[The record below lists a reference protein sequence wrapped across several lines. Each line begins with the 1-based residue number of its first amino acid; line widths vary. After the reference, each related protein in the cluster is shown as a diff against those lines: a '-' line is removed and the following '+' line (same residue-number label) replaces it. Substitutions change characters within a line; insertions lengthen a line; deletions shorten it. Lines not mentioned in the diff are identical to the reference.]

1 MNQPVFLYTLRGL
14 DGYSDDAF
22 IRLKQ
27 LIDLHVIPFSASTYW
42 RKVKQGDFPP
52 PVKNS
57 DPDSGATLTVKRW
70 VPPRWVGRNWFFSEV
85 ESVETR
91 FFGEGL
97 GGLVDGVGD
106 DHPRRSTHKTQPER
120 QG

>member
-14 DGYSDDAF
+14 DGFSDDAF

-52 PVKNS
+52 PVKISAQITATRVKNIREWAN
-57 DPDSGATLTVKRW
+57 DPGGYRAPTGITLRDTA
-70 VPPRWVGRNWFFSEV
+70 
-85 ESVETR
+85 
-91 FFGEGL
+91 
-97 GGLVDGVGD
+97 GV
-106 DHPRRSTHKTQPER
+106 
-120 QG
+120 

>member
-42 RKVKQGDFPP
+42 RKVKQGNFPAP
-52 PVKNS
+52 EKISEKITATRVKDIRNW
-57 DPDSGATLTVKRW
+57 ATNPIGYRATTVKTL
-70 VPPRWVGRNWFFSEV
+70 SDQ
-85 ESVETR
+85 
-91 FFGEGL
+91 EG
-97 GGLVDGVGD
+97 V
-106 DHPRRSTHKTQPER
+106 
-120 QG
+120 